1 MVRLV
6 ISNQR
11 GGVSKTTTTVTLAR
25 IYADQG
31 LRVLAID
38 TDPQGSLGLVL
49 GLKPQKYLHD
59 FVVHNCAFGE
69 CIVPAAPRVDVLCS
83 SRDTT
88 KIEAVLRGM
97 TGRELAFSTL
107 LGLAETS
114 YDLVLIDV
122 APSINLIQACSLCY
136 AQRLLIPVAMDML
149 SLQGAVA
156 SLETGYQLSTMFRKD
171 IRPLALLPVKVDRR
185 FSLTVY
191 VLQALEEISQQ
202 YHVPLLHPIR
212 TDGTVPRAERA
223 REFLVDYDAKCKAL
237 EDYTT
242 AASQLMELL
251 NVIPEAEY
259 HEEVLSA

>member
-1 MVRLV
+1 
-6 ISNQR
+6 
-11 GGVSKTTTTVTLAR
+11 
-25 IYADQG
+25 
-31 LRVLAID
+31 
-38 TDPQGSLGLVL
+38 
-49 GLKPQKYLHD
+49 
-59 FVVHNCAFGE
+59 
-69 CIVPAAPRVDVLCS
+69 
-83 SRDTT
+83 
-88 KIEAVLRGM
+88 
-97 TGRELAFSTL
+97 
-107 LGLAETS
+107 
-114 YDLVLIDV
+114 
-122 APSINLIQACSLCY
+122 
-136 AQRLLIPVAMDML
+136 
-149 SLQGAVA
+149 
-156 SLETGYQLSTMFRKD
+156 
-171 IRPLALLPVKVDRR
+171 LPVKVDRR